1 MAKALTP
8 DICVIGAG
16 PAGIALATK
25 AAACGASVVL
35 VDGSTPAANLAR
47 GPMRHAALAA
57 SARHAQ
63 SIREG
68 ARFGLAEADPEIDF
82 GAVLAR
88 VQKIVAD
95 AAPAVSVERLATLG
109 VTTIDGQPRFLG
121 RRKIQAGDTEIR
133 ARRYVLATGSSA
145 VVPAI
150 PGLEEVGYLTP
161 DTLYDLARKP
171 SHLVVIG
178 GDATALELAQTFNRL
193 GTQVTLLAEA
203 AVLPDEDPEMASVLV
218 RRLRAEGVD
227 VRQGVKV
234 TAVERRGKTG
244 VKLLTEEAGA
254 AGEIH
259 GGQILVSAGRVADLE
274 TLDLKKARVVM
285 KGSTADVSAMLR
297 TTNMRVYAVG
307 EAAGASSAQHAA
319 RQADLVLDALLYR
332 LPAKDR
338 TVVPRLV
345 ATDPPL
351 AHVGLTEAQ
360 ARRRH
365 KRLTIVRAPYAEHLG
380 ARAQGRTE
388 GHVKLVMGRRGDL
401 LGATVA
407 GANAAEAIGVWAL
420 VIAGKLSLA
429 DMSSSLSAG
438 PSTAEIGK
446 AATMAYFGRK
456 APGPLKRG
464 LARLLRILG

>member
-16 PAGIALATK
+16 PAGIALATR
-25 AAACGASVVL
+25 AAAYGASVVL
-35 VDGSTPAANLAR
+35 VDGLTPAANLAL
-47 GPMRHAALAA
+47 GPMPRAALAA

-63 SIREG
+63 SMREA
-68 ARFGLAEADPEIDF
+68 ARFGLAEAEPEIDF
-82 GAVLAR
+82 KAVLAR
-88 VQKIVAD
+88 VQKVVAD

-109 VTTIDGQPRFLG
+109 VTAIDGQPRFLG
-121 RRKIQAGDTEIR
+121 RRRVMAGDTEIR
-133 ARRYVLATGSSA
+133 ARRYVLATGSSP
-145 VVPAI
+145 VVPTI
-150 PGLEEVGYLTP
+150 PGLEDVGYLTA
-161 DTLYDLARKP
+161 DTLCDLARKP
-171 SHLVVIG
+171 SHLVILG
-178 GDATALELAQTFNRL
+178 DDATALELAQTFSRL

-203 AVLPDEDPEMASVLV
+203 NVLPKEDPEMAAVLV

-244 VKLLTEEAGA
+244 IKLLTEEGGEP
-254 AGEIH
+254 GEIH
-259 GGQILVSAGRVADLE
+259 GGQILISAGRTANLE
-274 TLDLKKARVVM
+274 TLDLKKACVGM
-285 KGSTADVSAMLR
+285 KGSAADVSAMLR

-319 RQADLVLDALLYR
+319 MQSDLVLDALLFR

-338 TVVPRLV
+338 AVVPRLV

-351 AHVGLTEAQ
+351 AHVGLTEAE

-365 KRLTIVRAPYAEHLG
+365 RKLTIVRAPYAEHDG
-380 ARAQGRTE
+380 ARAQGSTA
-388 GHVKLVMGRRGDL
+388 GHVKLVIGRRGDL

-407 GANAAEAIGVWAL
+407 GANAAETIGVWAL
-420 VIAGKLSLA
+420 VIAGKLSLV
-429 DMSSSLSAG
+429 DMSSCLMAG

-446 AATMAYFGRK
+446 NATMAYFGRR

-464 LARLLRILG
+464 LVRLLRILG